1 METITLAV
9 QKDWIELQGVSEGCF
24 IQKISGAPLYYI
36 YSARLPTASS
46 EGFLL
51 KESSTP
57 DPLRGGRIF
66 VKSRSFSRVVY
77 APANVDA
84 TLPDL
89 LVGDLDQLETT
100 NKENVVVAI
109 NELNQKIEDL
119 VITSGAVI
127 HEDYLH
133 TVTTAEIANKELE
146 LNHLPVRSTVRV
158 HVYQGTPQLL
168 DVDYTV
174 DGQLVKWS
182 ALAMELLL
190 EVGTVLQVTYRRG

>member
-9 QKDWIELQGVSEGCF
+9 QKDWIELQGVHEGCF
-24 IQKISGAPLYYI
+24 IQKVSGAPLYYI
-36 YSARLPTASS
+36 YSARQPTETA

-51 KESSTP
+51 KESSAP
-57 DPLRGGRIF
+57 EPLRGGRIF

-89 LVGDLDQLETT
+89 LVGDLDDLETVH
-100 NKENVVVAI
+100 KENVVAAV

-119 VITSGAVI
+119 VISGGSLI

-133 TVTTAEIANKELE
+133 TVTTGEIAAKELT
-146 LNHLPVRSTVRV
+146 LSHLPVRSTVRL
-158 HVYQGTPQLL
+158 HIYQGTPQLL